1 MYKQAAIEARR
12 EREEQLFNDWTEW
25 AELDEESKQY
35 VRDYLSDEWIM
46 LGFVRFLLSS
56 NDSPGFTKNMGFS

>member
-1 MYKQAAIEARR
+1 MSEINRKIVNQLIVSRLSSLHHMYKQAAIEARR

-35 VRDYLSDEWIM
+35 VRDYLSDE
-46 LGFVRFLLSS
+46 
-56 NDSPGFTKNMGFS
+56 